1 MALDGPSRAVSGRRG
16 FLAGAV
22 AAGVFA
28 RAGGVRAAPE
38 GGGLRDIDVADG
50 SPRVLVF
57 DVFGTI
63 VDFRTGLIAEAE
75 RIGRSAGLT
84 ADWPAFADAWARAYP
99 AAIARVRGGGRPWA
113 RLDVLLREALDELAG
128 RFGLAGL
135 SERDRTGLVRAWQ
148 RLPPWPDA
156 VGGLALLRRRF
167 VLAPLSNAG
176 VAMLVRLSRHA
187 GLPWDCILSAELA
200 RRYKPAPEVYRLAP
214 DLLGVAPSDVMMVAA
229 HPGDLDAAAREGL
242 RTAYV
247 HRPLEWGEGN
257 GTEPPPAGRFD
268 VHASDFSDLAR
279 RLERPFGRRA
289 EA

>member
-1 MALDGPSRAVSGRRG
+1 MASDDASGAVSGRRR

-22 AAGVFA
+22 AAGVLA
-28 RAGGVRAAPE
+28 RTGGVRAAPE
-38 GGGLRDIDVADG
+38 EGGLRDVAGADG

-57 DVFGTI
+57 DVFGTV

-75 RIGRSAGLT
+75 RIGRAAGLT
-84 ADWPAFADAWARAYP
+84 VDGPAFADAWARAYP
-99 AAIARVRGGGRPWA
+99 AAIARVRGGGRAWA
-113 RLDVLLREALDELAG
+113 RLDVLLREALDDLAG

-135 SERDRTGLVRAWQ
+135 PEQDRAGLARAWQ

-156 VGGLALLRRRF
+156 VEGLARLRRSF
-167 VLAPLSNAG
+167 VIAPLSNAG
-176 VAMLVRLSRHA
+176 VAMLVHLSRHA

-247 HRPLEWGEGN
+247 HRPLEWGKGK
-257 GTEPPPAGRFD
+257 GAEPPPTGRFD
-268 VHASDFSDLAR
+268 VQSSDFLDLAR
-279 RLERPFGRRA
+279 RLDRPVARRA